1 MVRFDTLAA
10 AFLVGALVFSLAA
23 VVWAGTETTTDEFEK
38 LDSWDN
44 SNNSDVN
51 RGMRVTVAYIKLIP
65 AVIVGGLGMYA
76 LIASREGG

>member
-10 AFLVGALVFSLAA
+10 VFLVGALIFGMAA
-23 VVWAGTETTTDEFEK
+23 MLWAGANTVTDEITG

-44 SNNSDVN
+44 TNNSDVN
-51 RGMRVTVAYIKLIP
+51 RGMRVTAQYVPLIP
-65 AVIVGGLGMYA
+65 FVIVGGLGMYA